1 MSKARVQQAQFI
13 LWLMWQVKDEICMDG
28 IPMSAK
34 GVESISRMTKEI
46 CTPEEST
53 EFKKGTCPPYN
64 EDWRFPWERTVIQLQ
79 LPIA

>member
-34 GVESISRMTKEI
+34 GVESISCMAKEI
-46 CTPEEST
+46 CIPER
-53 EFKKGTCPPYN
+53 KY
-64 EDWRFPWERTVIQLQ
+64 
-79 LPIA
+79 